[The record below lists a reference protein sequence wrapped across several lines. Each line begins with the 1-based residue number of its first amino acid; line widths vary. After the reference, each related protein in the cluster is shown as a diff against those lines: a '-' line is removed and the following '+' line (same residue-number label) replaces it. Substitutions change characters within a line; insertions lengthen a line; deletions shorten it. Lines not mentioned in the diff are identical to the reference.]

1 MTTGTAHDQVDRD
14 IGDAPSRVAP
24 LSALDD
30 YEIADGYPEIRGWD
44 VRDSAGR
51 SIGYVYDVLVDLEAM
66 RVRYLDV
73 ELESQFAGSDA
84 DPRVLIPLENVGLDG
99 RSDEVLLRGV
109 DVADLHALVPY
120 ARRGVPRD
128 REVELPRPSAAADT
142 VTQSP
147 AAFADTE
154 LDRERHFDD
163 ERLFARDDVEVERRA
178 FQPGEGVSPAI
189 EGDEIRIPLM
199 VEEIVVEKRL
209 VAKEMLIIR
218 KRIVTE
224 ERVIEADVRKER
236 IEIDDPAGRVRS
248 ADHRT

>member
-1 MTTGTAHDQVDRD
+1 MTTGTAHDQGDRD
-14 IGDAPSRVAP
+14 TADAPSRIAS

-30 YEIADGYPEIRGWD
+30 YEIADGYPDIRGWD

-99 RSDEVLLRGV
+99 RSDQVLLRGV

-120 ARRGVPRD
+120 ARRGVT
-128 REVELPRPSAAADT
+128 RERKVELPRPSAAADT

-154 LDRERHFDD
+154 LDREHHFDD

-178 FQPGEGVSPAI
+178 VEPAEDVSAAT
-189 EGDEIRIPLM
+189 
-199 VEEIVVEKRL
+199 EKQ
-209 VAKEMLIIR
+209 
-218 KRIVTE
+218 
-224 ERVIEADVRKER
+224 VIEADVRKER